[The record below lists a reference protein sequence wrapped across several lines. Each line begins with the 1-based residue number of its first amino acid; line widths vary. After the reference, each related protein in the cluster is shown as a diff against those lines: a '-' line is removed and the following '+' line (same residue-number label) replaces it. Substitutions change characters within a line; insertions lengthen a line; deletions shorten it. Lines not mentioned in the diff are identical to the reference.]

1 MKTVMVQVRHVPQ
14 RVHRTLKARAAL
26 AGKSLSDYVREELVA
41 MAALPSEA
49 EIRAQLDAAE
59 PFVMKASSAGIV
71 RAERDA
77 A

>member
-1 MKTVMVQVRHVPQ
+1 MATVMMQIRNVPQ
-14 RVHRTLKARAAL
+14 QVHRTLKARAVL

-41 MAALPSEA
+41 MAAVPSEA

-59 PFVMKASSAGIV
+59 PFVMKASSAGVV